1 MKIIIK
7 DFNLKKI
14 HYRFLKPIILSI
26 HQDFHSLKYTGYDNI
41 FDIFVYVDSF
51 EDIEK
56 EYQRDFAELYEA
68 FALEEDENLDKGAR
82 RLKRK
87 FLKYCSITMVEK
99 RKKLKHWLFLKNE
112 KNNQNKT

>member
-14 HYRFLKPIILSI
+14 HYHFLKPIILSV
-26 HQDFHSLKYTGYDNI
+26 HQDFHSLMYTGYDNI
-41 FDIFVYVDSF
+41 FDIFIYTKNY

-68 FALEEDENLDKGAR
+68 YALEDDEMLDKGAR

-87 FLKYCSITMVEK
+87 YLKYCSITRVEK
-99 RKKLKHWLFLKNE
+99 RKKRKHWLFLK
-112 KNNQNKT
+112 KKK

>member
-1 MKIIIK
+1 MKITIK
-7 DFNLKKI
+7 DFTLKKI
-14 HYRFLKPIILSI
+14 HYHFLKPIILSI

-51 EDIEK
+51 EEVEK

-68 FALEEDENLDKGAR
+68 YALEDDENLDRGAR

-87 FLKYCSITMVEK
+87 FLKYCSITRIGKQKK
-99 RKKLKHWLFLKNE
+99 RKHWLFFKK
-112 KNNQNKT
+112 KNNNQK